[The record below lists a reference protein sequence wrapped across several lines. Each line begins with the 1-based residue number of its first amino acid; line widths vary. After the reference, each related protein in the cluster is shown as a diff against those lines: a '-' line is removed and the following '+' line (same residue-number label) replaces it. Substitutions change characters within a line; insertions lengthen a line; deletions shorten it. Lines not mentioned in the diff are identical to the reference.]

1 MRDQEIVGL
10 WEAYA
15 SVYTQPQELTE
26 EVEIAAQY
34 FYEMGLNEDGVE
46 ILIEDIGVEEFANFV
61 YDIAENYCLTEARA
75 GGVKIEPKLASGK
88 EIVGKPKAASLK
100 RLRAQKEVRR
110 EAEQSA
116 SEAKPSGMKA
126 SLQRQ
131 SAVAAAA
138 NKQPK
143 KPGLLDRVA
152 SAVTKG
158 IKRHNS
164 AMGELKKMGAAT
176 AVTAGKVKKAAGEFK
191 KGLTSEEFDQLD
203 ENRMASRMEKM
214 PSAPAKVGKATH
226 SIKDLVPS
234 KAPSPKEKAKARKA
248 LGLDEAGTATGP
260 RLTDAYDKPPYG
272 DDLKSK
278 PTKKGPKM
286 KGVVR
291 KEEVDLYDIILSHL
305 LDEGYA
311 DTEKAAE
318 AIMVN
323 MSEDWRESIVEE
335 VLDEDA
341 NYDRNRRRAAQR
353 AAERNAARAAG
364 KTGVV
369 PGVGYVSPRR
379 ESETYRDSAGVERHK
394 SGAKN
399 A

>member
-158 IKRHNS
+158 IERHNS

-191 KGLTSEEFDQLD
+191 KGLTSEE
-203 ENRMASRMEKM
+203 
-214 PSAPAKVGKATH
+214 
-226 SIKDLVPS
+226 KDMFEHILEHLV
-234 KAPSPKEKAKARKA
+234 A
-248 LGLDEAGTATGP
+248 
-260 RLTDAYDKPPYG
+260 
-272 DDLKSK
+272 
-278 PTKKGPKM
+278 
-286 KGVVR
+286 
-291 KEEVDLYDIILSHL
+291 
-305 LDEGYA
+305 EGYA
-311 DTEKAAE
+311 DTNEAAI
-318 AIMVN
+318 AIMAN
-323 MSEDWRESIVEE
+323 MSEDWRESI
-335 VLDEDA
+335 LEDIGG
-341 NYDRNRRRAAQR
+341 NQYTPNPVG
-353 AAERNAARAAG
+353 NLI
-364 KTGVV
+364 KTGAEIAKKVLNN
-369 PGVGYVSPRR
+369 
-379 ESETYRDSAGVERHK
+379 K
-394 SGAKN
+394 SGTSTKPGDGKPYPDGPLWDGGGPKTSPTPPIKKGPPNRTEALW
-399 A
+399 